1 MKRIALAVF
10 LALSFVATA
19 ALAQDKNADA
29 LRKMEA
35 EFVKAV
41 AENGHDAYFSYFA
54 EDGVEIDNGTVATKD
69 EMRKQGPW
77 APGTS
82 LTWSPT
88 KAELAASGDMGY
100 TWGNFEFKTKD
111 KEGKEETERGIYMTV
126 WKKQKDG
133 SWKVV
138 ADVGS
143 PAPAAKP

>member
-1 MKRIALAVF
+1 MRKLALAV
-10 LALSFVATA
+10 LLISSLIAVSAHA
-19 ALAQDKNADA
+19 EDKADA

-35 EFVKAV
+35 EFAKAT
-41 AENGHDAYFSYFA
+41 AEHGHDAYVSYFA
-54 EDGVEIDNGTVATKD
+54 ENGVEIDAGSPLTKD
-69 EMRKQGPW
+69 ELKKQGAW

-88 KAELAASGDMGY
+88 KAEMSSSGDMGY
-100 TWGNFEFKTKD
+100 TWGNYEFRTRN
-111 KEGKEETERGIYMTV
+111 KEGKEEVEKGIYMTV

-143 PAPAAKP
+143 PAPAGK